1 MIFTI
6 NGCSIDTDAYE
17 VRRNGNLVPVE
28 PQVFDLLIQLLENS
42 DRVVTKDEI
51 IERVWHGRIV
61 SEAALSSR
69 IKAVRQAIGDDGASQ
84 ACIRTIRRRGF
95 RVVAEVT
102 RCARA
107 AGSASRSGAADFQPG
122 ETDSPQLSPHSDR
135 HRAETVEKPIDTF
148 AVDANGETKRRGIRT
163 ARPRAAVLAA
173 VIAAVALGSAA
184 GWYSLQPDRH
194 SPVPISP
201 AALGMPAGPGI
212 AVMRFNNPA
221 GDSTLEF
228 LEGALTEEI
237 VTQLTRFSELRV
249 AGRTLA
255 AEHDHKEMHIKDVGR
270 RFGAEFLVQGSL
282 RRSGDRVRLTAQL
295 LKATDGTLLWAET
308 YERQLTPAD
317 IFAVQDDI
325 ASKVVAAI
333 ASISAGVIARQRLDQ
348 ARGKPPRD
356 LSAYECTIRANE
368 IMLAGFS
375 AASHLAIRT
384 CLEAA
389 IESEPDYAAAW
400 AMLTWIHTLEFTQDL
415 NKRPGSDARE
425 RALAGA
431 RRAIELAPANPM
443 ARFAMARASY
453 LMHDL
458 EVFYAEAGRALS
470 LNPHEPFL
478 LGNLGNW
485 LAFSGRWDEGVAMIR
500 KAIALNPKVYPRW
513 WHAALGKNHYRK
525 GEYREALVEFKNM
538 NLPNWWWNQVE
549 LAYTY
554 GQLGDAENARTAAAK
569 LLELYP
575 GFDLEKAVIEHKKFS
590 FEQSYIDVAVD
601 GLRKA
606 GVPEKSPGPEKL

>member
-1 MIFTI
+1 MRNQMIFTI
-6 NGCSIDTDAYE
+6 NECSVDTEVYE
-17 VRRNGNLVPVE
+17 VRRHGSLVPVE
-28 PQVFDLLIQLLENS
+28 PQVFDLLVHLLENT

-51 IERVWHGRIV
+51 IARIWNGRIV

-102 RCARA
+102 RGAHA
-107 AGSASRSGAADFQPG
+107 AAVDPQPG
-122 ETDSPQLSPHSDR
+122 EIES
-135 HRAETVEKPIDTF
+135 HRPPPDAHRRQVEDADPPIDTR
-148 AVDANGETKRRGIRT
+148 AISSDSAGVRT
-163 ARPRAAVLAA
+163 GSGTTGRWHAAAV
-173 VIAAVALGSAA
+173 VALVAALLSGVAAA
-184 GWYSLQPDRH
+184 GWYALQPGGH
-194 SPVPISP
+194 VPAPISP
-201 AALGMPAGPGI
+201 AALGMPTGPGI
-212 AVMRFNNPA
+212 AVLRFNNPS
-221 GDSTLEF
+221 GDSTLDF
-228 LEGALTEEI
+228 LEGAITEEI
-237 VTQLTRFSELRV
+237 GTQLTRFSELRV
-249 AGRTLA
+249 AARALTSEYDRKDIDLRDIGRKL
-255 AEHDHKEMHIKDVGR
+255 
-270 RFGAEFLVQGSL
+270 GAEFLVQGSL

-295 LKATDGTLLWAET
+295 LKSTDGTLLWAES
-308 YERQLTPAD
+308 YEHHLTPAD
-317 IFAVQDDI
+317 IFAVQEDI
-325 ASKVVAAI
+325 ASKVVAAV
-333 ASISAGVIARQRLDQ
+333 ASISAGVITRQKLEE

-368 IMLAGFS
+368 FMLAGFS

-389 IESEPDYAAAW
+389 VASEPDYAAAW
-400 AMLTWIHTLEFTQDL
+400 AMLAWIHTFEFSQGL
-415 NKRPGSDARE
+415 NKVPGSDARE
-425 RALAGA
+425 RALAAA

-443 ARFAMARASY
+443 ARFAMARAAY
-453 LMHDL
+453 LMRDL
-458 EVFYAEAGRALS
+458 DVFYAEAAHALR

-485 LAFSGRWDEGVAMIR
+485 LAFSGRWDEGVVMIK

-513 WHAALGKNHYRK
+513 WHAALGKDHYRK

-554 GQLGDAENARTAAAK
+554 GQLGDMENARAATAK
-569 LLELYP
+569 LLELYR
-575 GFDLEKAVIEHKKFS
+575 GFDLEKAVMEHRKFS
-590 FEQSYIDVAVD
+590 FQQSYIDRAID

-606 GVPEKSPGPEKL
+606 GVPEKSPDPEKL